1 MYICSQLETENVYNI
16 NANIFM
22 RKVLFLLCVFI
33 CSIQFMKAED
43 ANNPY
48 VHCIVLDKT
57 MSMTGHGG
65 TNIWADVQN
74 YCCEWIDGIPQS
86 STVLFFTFDQKLY
99 GPQKFV
105 IESDNDKT
113 KIKDAVKNV
122 KVDGQR
128 TWISS
133 SLDEAIKHIHNNYP
147 KSQFNSRIYLIT
159 DGKEEQQGAD
169 FAKVLRNYG
178 SWRGD
183 FDYLYYV
190 DLRNLAPQSTRQ
202 AIENTDGADL
212 GTGFAKFMTISPMIK
227 KVNCVLGG
235 SKTFE
240 QHFLVS
246 NESLFSSMS
255 FDVKIDSI
263 KNIGEGNVV
272 PNVTLSPSRNIT
284 KASTK
289 KMEDGKYKMNF
300 SLNFINESACECDIY
315 VTLAGRSQA
324 DKVINFEP
332 GGFVIQVRNKPI
344 PKVKVLN
351 GGWH

>member
-1 MYICSQLETENVYNI
+1 MKKNLI
-16 NANIFM
+16 
-22 RKVLFLLCVFI
+22 LLCMFV
-33 CSIQFMKAED
+33 CSIQMNAQD

-65 TNIWADVQN
+65 TDIWADVQN
-74 YCCEWIDGIPQS
+74 YCYEWINGIPLS

-105 IESDNDKT
+105 VESENDKA
-113 KIKDAVKNV
+113 KIKDAVKTI

-133 SLDEAIKHIHNNYP
+133 SLDEAIKYLHTNYP
-147 KSQFNSRIYLIT
+147 KSQYNSRIYLIT
-159 DGKEEQQGAD
+159 DGKEEQQEAD
-169 FAKVLRNYG
+169 FAKVLRNYEG
-178 SWRGD
+178 WRGD

-190 DLRNLAPQSTRQ
+190 DLRDLAPDPTRQ
-202 AIENTDGADL
+202 AIDSTDGAGL
-212 GTGFAKFMTISPMIK
+212 GTGFTKFMTISPMIK
-227 KVNCVLGG
+227 EVNCVLGG

-246 NESLFSSMS
+246 NETLFSGMS
-255 FDVKIDSI
+255 FDVKVDSV
-263 KNIGEGNVV
+263 KKRGEESVE
-272 PNVTLSPSRNIT
+272 PNVILTPSRNIT
-284 KASTK
+284 RASTQ
-289 KMEDGKYKMNF
+289 KMEEGKYKMSF
-300 SLNFINESACECDIY
+300 SVDFCNESACECDIY
-315 VTLAGRSQA
+315 VSLAGRNQG

-332 GGFVIQVRNKPI
+332 GGFIIKVTNKRSSIVIT
-344 PKVKVLN
+344 PK